1 MAKTLA
7 QGRKPGS
14 GRKPGKGKTL
24 REGRKPGSGRRR
36 RQDIGGRDADASQQ
50 DQESR
55 PISSRDMEAV
65 DALRELTHSPSSHP
79 AHNPT
84 TAPPHVAA
92 AAPLPPSMDYSQQS
106 LMDQQYQ
113 YQYQQQ
119 QQQQQQ
125 RVDVVPPKP
134 FITHKI
140 LLSSTGQPAGQMN
153 SNPNANHNHN
163 HNSNSG
169 NVNMNMNMN
178 FNINGNNQ
186 DSLSSFLMG
195 PYNYLQR
202 PFIVK
207 PYLDLSASTAPPNQA
222 QPQPQATHITKS
234 TETTEKNTTI

>member
-36 RQDIGGRDADASQQ
+36 RQDIGGKDADITLQ

-79 AHNPT
+79 AHNSAPV
-84 TAPPHVAA
+84 TAA
-92 AAPLPPSMDYSQQS
+92 LPPSMDYTHQS
-106 LMDQQYQ
+106 LMDQQL
-113 YQYQQQ
+113 
-119 QQQQQQ
+119 QQQ

-140 LLSSTGQPAGQMN
+140 LLSSTANSDGHMH
-153 SNPNANHNHN
+153 SNPNGNHTLNHNAN
-163 HNSNSG
+163 LNINNNINSNSNSNSNSNNNV
-169 NVNMNMNMN
+169 NVNMN
-178 FNINGNNQ
+178 FTINGNNQ
-186 DSLSSFLMG
+186 DPSSSFLMG

-202 PFIVK
+202 PFTVK
-207 PYLDLSASTAPPNQA
+207 PYLDLSTSTASSNQP
-222 QPQPQATHITKS
+222 QPQPQATHITKNS
-234 TETTEKNTTI
+234 ESTEKNTTI